1 MSIESK
7 RKVLAEI
14 ADRVPEHKQL
24 ARSAASLAKN
34 FKPTTADSLR
44 RTKDLA
50 YWLFV
55 YDKLE
60 ESLAICKLLN
70 NIKFSNDYN
79 IWTWV
84 EMTLALEWKL
94 RTIAE
99 QPEAAQHCT
108 DEILSTYTTGSQ
120 DERTTNSQVLERRL
134 NGSLLYDS
142 RIAEAEQDKDPSSE
156 RNFRLLQI
164 GQLLFIQALGGS
176 KALPVPEL
184 ERQVDFQLAKLR
196 A

>member
-1 MSIESK
+1 MSMETK
-7 RKVLAEI
+7 RKALAEI
-14 ADRVPEHKQL
+14 ADRLTEHKQL

-55 YDKLE
+55 NDKLE
-60 ESLAICKLLN
+60 ESLDVCSLLN
-70 NIKFSNDYN
+70 DIKFSNDYN

-84 EMTLALEWKL
+84 ELTLALEWKL

-99 QPEAAQHCT
+99 QPEAAQQCS
-108 DEILSTYTTGSQ
+108 DKILSTYITGSQ
-120 DERTTNSQVLERRL
+120 DERTTISKVLERRL

-142 RIAEAEQDKDPSSE
+142 RIAEAEQDKDLTSE

-176 KALPVPEL
+176 EVLPVPEL
-184 ERQVDFQLAKLR
+184 EKQIALQLAKLR